1 MVYLLSMMLFRLV
14 SVGRTLKDKILKL
27 IIEFATIPASQEIG
41 DKVQFPTIDPEDPF
55 LEGFQTIMAVLTP
68 LCTALWTWYTRRLDG
83 HQRAKLQKTIK
94 TLKRKMAFLINQRD
108 EFNYGEDEDGEDDD
122 DEEEFED
129 AEEGS

>member
-68 LCTALWTWYTRRLDG
+68 ICTVLWTWYTRRLDG
-83 HQRAKLQKTIK
+83 HQRAKLQKTVK
-94 TLKRKMAFLINQRD
+94 SLKRKIAFLINQRE
-108 EFNYGEDEDGEDDD
+108 EFRHGEDREDDD